1 MACSLLR
8 GDTSSFDID
17 MDDAITDLKE
27 YEALCVMRDIALIL
41 YDEICTNLGR
51 DSGYLCSV
59 YEHINGLVTDAGKR
73 L

>member
-1 MACSLLR
+1 
-8 GDTSSFDID
+8 
-17 MDDAITDLKE
+17 MDENTVNLKE

-51 DSGYLCSV
+51 DSGYLSSV
-59 YEHINGLVTDAGKR
+59 YDHIDGLVTDAGKR

>member
-1 MACSLLR
+1 MKCYYPL
-8 GDTSSFDID
+8 GHY
-17 MDDAITDLKE
+17 MDENTVNLKE

-51 DSGYLCSV
+51 DSGYLSSV
-59 YEHINGLVTDAGKR
+59 YDHIDGLVTDAGKR